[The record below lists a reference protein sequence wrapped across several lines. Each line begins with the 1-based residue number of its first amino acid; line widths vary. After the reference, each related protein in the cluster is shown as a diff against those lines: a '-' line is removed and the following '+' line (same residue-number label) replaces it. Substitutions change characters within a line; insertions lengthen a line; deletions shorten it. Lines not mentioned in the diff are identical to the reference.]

1 MRRNQ
6 IRPILLTE
14 YVPKPK
20 LVLEDHTP
28 QRAKF
33 PVIDVHNHIGKR
45 GEEWAVRDVEK
56 LLHDMDACN
65 VKLIV
70 NLSGGWGDVLKENID
85 RYRSKYPD
93 RFAIFAN
100 LDWSLVGEPNFGE
113 KLAKQLDRSVK
124 AGAQGLKIFKNLGLG
139 VRDKNGRLL
148 RADDERLKPLWQ
160 KAAELKVPVLYHIA
174 DPVAFFDP
182 LDRFNE
188 RWEELVKH
196 PSWHFYD
203 RDYPSFMELME
214 QQVNLLKS
222 NPQTTF
228 ISAHVAGYAENL
240 KWVERLLEECPNLYV
255 DISERIGELG
265 RQPYTARKFFIRHSD
280 RILFGIDVYPLP
292 EWYRVYF
299 RFLETEDEYFNY
311 SLTDIPRQGRW
322 MIYGIHL
329 PDEVLSKVYHENA
342 ERIIPGVR

>member
-6 IRPILLTE
+6 IKPILLTE

-20 LVLEDHTP
+20 LVLEEHTP

-33 PVIDVHNHIGKR
+33 PVIDVHNHIGRR
-45 GEEWAVRDVEK
+45 GEEWAVRDVGK
-56 LLHDMDACN
+56 LVDDMDACN

-70 NLSGGWGDVLKENID
+70 NLSGGWGDILKENID

-93 RFAIFAN
+93 RFAVFAN
-100 LDWSLVGEPNFGE
+100 LDWSVVGEPNFGE
-113 KLAKQLDRSVK
+113 RLAEQLEESVM

-139 VRDKNGRLL
+139 VRDKDGKLL

-196 PSWHFYD
+196 PNWHFYD

-228 ISAHVAGYAENL
+228 ISAHVASYAENL
-240 KWVERLLEECPNLYV
+240 KWVGQLLEECPNLYV

-265 RQPYTARKFFIRHSD
+265 RQPYTARKFFIRYSD
-280 RILFGIDVYPLP
+280 RILFGIDTYPLP

-299 RFLETEDEYFNY
+299 RFLETDDEYFNY

-322 MIYGIHL
+322 MIYGIYL

-342 ERIIPGVR
+342 ERIIPGVG